1 MLADSLTWFT
11 GSLNRTEPSL
21 ALQIPPGLFLLRQVK
36 MFSLKITLLGDG
48 FAQPLKTLT
57 KISKCSTFSLI
68 VGVVGVLTSVLTI
81 CSASEKS
88 LSFVVLSDNCLRV
101 KKEVKAHINISVS
114 V

>member
-48 FAQPLKTLT
+48 FAQPLKTLA
-57 KISKCSTFSLI
+57 TFSLI